1 MIPSKEKAIMQTM
14 TSREFNQQSGKA
26 KQAAQAAPVIITN
39 RGKPEFVLMTYAE
52 YLKLT
57 GQAQETAKAI

>member
-1 MIPSKEKAIMQTM
+1 MQTM

-26 KQAAQAAPVIITN
+26 KQAAQAAPVIATN

-57 GQAQETAKAI
+57 GQTQETARAV

>member
-1 MIPSKEKAIMQTM
+1 MKTM
-14 TSREFNQQSGKA
+14 TSREFNQQRGKA
-26 KQAAQAAPVIITN
+26 KQAAQATPVIVTN

-57 GQAQETAKAI
+57 GQTQETAKAV

>member
-26 KQAAQAAPVIITN
+26 KQAAQAAPVIVTN
-39 RGKPEFVLMTYAE
+39 HGKPEFVLMTYAE

-57 GQAQETAKAI
+57 GQAQETAKAV